1 MTPIELSNT
10 SLTVFLRATYN
21 LVLDNLELD
30 SLVLVLV
37 LMLVKVRTKA
47 ATVLSFQKVWTPMA
61 CSRCSLWLPTPTS
74 PSSVLESFRTLPSI
88 KNS

>member
-1 MTPIELSNT
+1 VTPIELSNT

-30 SLVLVLV
+30 SLVLVLMV
-37 LMLVKVRTKA
+37 VKVRTKA
-47 ATVLSFQKVWTPMA
+47 ATVVSFQKVWTPTA

-74 PSSVLESFRTLPSI
+74 PSFVLESFRTLPSI

>member
-10 SLTVFLRATYN
+10 SLMVFLRATYN

-30 SLVLVLV
+30 SLVLVLMV
-37 LMLVKVRTKA
+37 VKVRTKA
-47 ATVLSFQKVWTPMA
+47 ATVVSFQKVWTPTA